1 MSLSIK
7 AVGRT
12 DLGLVR
18 SGNEDCIH
26 LDEHHHVYAVCDGMG
41 GHQAGEV
48 ASLTASE
55 TVQKAFTYFAREILD
70 DKTISLD
77 RTLPPM
83 GELLVKA
90 TRLANRAIYNKSRE
104 DSALSGM
111 GTTIVAVAIENDIMS
126 IVHVGDSRAYRIR
139 ERELEPLT
147 RDHSWV
153 AEIQEA
159 QNLTE
164 EEANSVVGKN
174 VITRAL
180 GVKENVEA
188 DYRLIKVKE
197 GDRFM
202 LCSDGLCGF
211 ADDDE
216 IFEVIRNTDQELQS
230 IVDILIQMA
239 NDRGGADNVSVIA
252 LEITSTRETPIPELD
267 ALTFGAENI
276 DTLGHEDD
284 WLDKFA
290 EFDSRRQEKQ
300 ESESKES
307 GGTNKVLLLSI
318 FVVFAVVAAVIIWMQ
333 IE

>member
-1 MSLSIK
+1 M
-7 AVGRT
+7 
-12 DLGLVR
+12 
-18 SGNEDCIH
+18 
-26 LDEHHHVYAVCDGMG
+26 
-41 GHQAGEV
+41 
-48 ASLTASE
+48 TAAE
-55 TVQKAFTYFAREILD
+55 TVQKAFTYFARDLLD
-70 DKTISLD
+70 DTTLSLE

-104 DSALSGM
+104 NTALSGM
-111 GTTIVAVAIENDIMS
+111 GTTIVAVAVENDIMS
-126 IVHVGDSRAYRIR
+126 VVHVGDSRAYKIGARG
-139 ERELEPLT
+139 LDPLT

-153 AEIQEA
+153 AEIQDS

-197 GDRFM
+197 GDRFL

-230 IVDILIQMA
+230 IADNLVQMA
-239 NDRGGADNVSVIA
+239 NDRGGADNVSVVV
-252 LEITSTRETPIPELD
+252 LEISSTRETPIPEVE

-276 DTLGHEDD
+276 DTLGHEDT

-290 EFDSRRQEKQ
+290 EFDANRDDENGTVT
-300 ESESKES
+300 EED
-307 GGTNKVLLLSI
+307 GGTNKALLFGI
-318 FVVFAVVAAVIIWMQ
+318 FILFAVVAAVIIWMQ
-333 IE
+333 MG